1 MNTKQRFSLRKYKIG
16 TVSVLL
22 GTLLFMGG
30 VTTASADV
38 VTNDNSVAS
47 LVQSAS
53 AQDVP
58 SSSIAAIVKEE
69 VASVATVQAMPS
81 SADTSAQGGA
91 TSIASNMAETPSS
104 SEPLAEEVNRLAV
117 G

>member
-69 VASVATVQAMPS
+69 ASVATVQAMPS

>member
-16 TVSVLL
+16 AVSVLL

-30 VTTASADV
+30 VTTTSADA
-38 VTNDNSVAS
+38 VTNDSSVAS

-53 AQDVP
+53 AQEAP
-58 SSSIAAIVKEE
+58 
-69 VASVATVQAMPS
+69 
-81 SADTSAQGGA
+81 
-91 TSIASNMAETPSS
+91 
-104 SEPLAEEVNRLAV
+104 PLPLQQLLKKKPPLQPFKLCLLALIQTLRE